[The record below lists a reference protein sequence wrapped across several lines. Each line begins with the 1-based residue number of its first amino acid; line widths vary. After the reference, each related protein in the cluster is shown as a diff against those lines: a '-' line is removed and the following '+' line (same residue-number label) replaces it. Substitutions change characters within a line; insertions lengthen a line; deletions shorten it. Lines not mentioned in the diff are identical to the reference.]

1 MKVVTVHLPEL
12 YIEAI
17 DGLIEKR
24 LYPNRADA
32 IRTALRD
39 FIKEEAEASG
49 RQRTDVLTFVD
60 LFAPRSSPSENSSG
74 VDLRARGA
82 PDLSKPKLS

>member
-17 DGLIEKR
+17 DGLIERR
-24 LYPNRADA
+24 LYPNRAEA

-49 RQRTDVLTFVD
+49 GPM
-60 LFAPRSSPSENSSG
+60 A
-74 VDLRARGA
+74 
-82 PDLSKPKLS
+82 